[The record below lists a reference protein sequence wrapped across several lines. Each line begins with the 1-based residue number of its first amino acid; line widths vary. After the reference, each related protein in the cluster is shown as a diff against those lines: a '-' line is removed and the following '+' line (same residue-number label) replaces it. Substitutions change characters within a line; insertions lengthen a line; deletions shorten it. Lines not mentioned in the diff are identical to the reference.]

1 MIVYSPVEDNK
12 KSCCLAE
19 DHCMHDE
26 VISTLGCMNRME
38 QAFTVRLFLQSV
50 EVKGHSSPN
59 KVTNQLTKI
68 LTNNRSRITLA
79 SR

>member
-26 VISTLGCMNRME
+26 VISTLGCMNR
-38 QAFTVRLFLQSV
+38 
-50 EVKGHSSPN
+50 
-59 KVTNQLTKI
+59 
-68 LTNNRSRITLA
+68 
-79 SR
+79 